1 MKYGNLTIEKR
12 EYVLLKRL
20 MNLSGYYKDPAFKK
34 SVKKLIGELNTAQI
48 LDEKDM
54 PGDVVRF
61 NSFMTI
67 TSKDGWS
74 KRFQLVMPTDN
85 DVKNNKISILTP
97 MGAAVIGYAEGD
109 SFTWE
114 FPGGEQ
120 LLTVTDIEQQNKYID
135 VNILL

>member
-1 MKYGNLTIEKR
+1 MKYGSLTIEKK

-20 MNLSGYYKDPAFKK
+20 MNLSGYYKDHGFKK
-34 SVKKLIGELNTAQI
+34 SVKKLVDELNSAKI
-48 LDEKDM
+48 CDEKDM

-67 TSKDGWS
+67 TSKDGWK
-74 KRFQLVMPTDN
+74 KRFQLVMPTDS
-85 DVKNNKISILTP
+85 DIKNNKISILTP

-109 SFTWE
+109 SFVWE

-120 LLTVTDIEQQNKYID
+120 LLTVTEVEQQNSYID
-135 VNILL
+135 ANILL